1 MATFDGGLYLG
12 VAVHVEHVPNAT
24 AMMISEFFGIQGQ
37 LALFG
42 GTRGRTL
49 LVTGVLVASTIAG
62 LNALEEVWGGEQFQD
77 GNVHTLI
84 DDRGRVF
91 ENVIYTGQ
99 FQPSAD
105 GPKAMSNGWLIPYR
119 IAFQGL
125 T

>member
-12 VAVHVEHVPNAT
+12 VAVRVEHVPNAT
-24 AMMISEFFGIQGQ
+24 AVMISEFFGIQGQ

-62 LNALEEVWGGEQFQD
+62 LNALEEVWGGEQFND

-91 ENVIYTGQ
+91 ENLIYTGQ

-105 GPKAMSNGWLIPYR
+105 GPKAMWNGWLIPYR